1 MNKNE
6 AKCDDVHS
14 SIQHV
19 LNGLKPFQD
28 KAIELVKPFKHGKVP
43 KEIQK
48 QVYEIRVNSKIAM
61 SALIIESSEKYNI
74 PTKHIILV
82 GQFDLKQLDHEGE

>member
-6 AKCDDVHS
+6 RKCNDVHS

-19 LNGLKPFQD
+19 LNGIKPYQI
-28 KAIELVKPFKHGKVP
+28 KGAELVKPFKLGKVP
-43 KEIQK
+43 KDIKNEVLNLRI
-48 QVYEIRVNSKIAM
+48 NSKIAL
-61 SALIIESSEKYNI
+61 SALIHEASEKYKV

-82 GQFDLKQLDHEGE
+82 GQFDLKQL

>member
-6 AKCDDVHS
+6 AKCNDVHS

-28 KAIELVKPFKHGKVP
+28 KASELVKPFKLGKVP
-43 KEIQK
+43 KEIK
-48 QVYEIRVNSKIAM
+48 QEVLNLRINAKIAL
-61 SALIIESSEKYNI
+61 SALVIEASELYDI
-74 PTKHIILV
+74 RQSIL
-82 GQFDLKQLDHEGE
+82 F

>member
-6 AKCDDVHS
+6 AKCNDVHS

-28 KAIELVKPFKHGKVP
+28 KASELVKPFKLGKVP
-43 KEIQK
+43 KEIK
-48 QVYEIRVNSKIAM
+48 NEVLNLRSK
-61 SALIIESSEKYNI
+61 
-74 PTKHIILV
+74 
-82 GQFDLKQLDHEGE
+82 

>member
-6 AKCDDVHS
+6 AKCNDVHS

-19 LNGLKPFQD
+19 LNGLKPFQE
-28 KAIELVKPFKHGKVP
+28 KGAELIKPFKLGKVP
-43 KEIQK
+43 KEIK
-48 QVYEIRVNSKIAM
+48 QEVLKLRINAKIAL
-61 SALIIESSEKYNI
+61 SALIHEASEKYSI

-82 GQFDLKQLDHEGE
+82 GQFDLSNKV

>member
-6 AKCDDVHS
+6 AKCNDVHS

-28 KAIELVKPFKHGKVP
+28 KSSELVKPFKLGKVP
-43 KEIQK
+43 KEIK
-48 QVYEIRVNSKIAM
+48 NEVLNLRINAKIAL
-61 SALIIESSEKYNI
+61 SALIHEGSEKYSI

-82 GQFDLKQLDHEGE
+82 GQFDLSNKL

>member
-6 AKCDDVHS
+6 AKCNDVYS

-28 KAIELVKPFKHGKVP
+28 KASELVKPLKLGKVP
-43 KEIQK
+43 KDIKNEVLNLRI
-48 QVYEIRVNSKIAM
+48 NAKIAM
-61 SALIIESSEKYNI
+61 SALIHEGSEKYSI

-82 GQFDLKQLDHEGE
+82 GQFDLSNKV